1 MYSSALKHFKHYLED
16 VYRENIKHD
25 VKEIL
30 DDSNLNNTEKSQL
43 VNTRLGQGKFR
54 NYQINHWGCCALTGF
69 SDSRFL
75 IASHIKPW
83 KYANNKERLDRYNGL
98 LLLPNLDKVFD
109 LGFITFKPKG
119 NIVIS
124 KELESFKRLGLSHD
138 MKLELEESHLEYMS
152 YHRDVVFEKN
162 IKNYLNP

>member
-1 MYSSALKHFKHYLED
+1 
-16 VYRENIKHD
+16 
-25 VKEIL
+25 
-30 DDSNLNNTEKSQL
+30 
-43 VNTRLGQGKFR
+43 
-54 NYQINHWGCCALTGF
+54 
-69 SDSRFL
+69 
-75 IASHIKPW
+75 
-83 KYANNKERLDRYNGL
+83 

-152 YHRDVVFEKN
+152 YHRDVVFEKT
-162 IKNYLNP
+162 